1 MPDSLFNRKDGSKD
15 TPVLS
20 KPSEPVKET
29 STSAE
34 QVVTPWEVAG
44 QVTETGEQLG
54 INYDKLISQ
63 FGTRAINAELL
74 ARFKEVTGHEP
85 HIFLRR
91 GMFFS
96 HRYVRMACY
105 GWNCTDGHLH
115 TYRELNRILDRH
127 AQKKPFYLY
136 TGRGPSSDSMHM
148 GHLVPFVFTKWL
160 QDVLNCPLVIQ
171 LTGKDIPIRKV
182 PLLMIA

>member
-1 MPDSLFNRKDGSKD
+1 LSQRCEWHSIAEKPVLIPGALFDRKRDSKD
-15 TPVLS
+15 TPALS

-29 STSAE
+29 STSTE

-63 FGTRAINAELL
+63 FGTRSIDAELL
-74 ARFKEVTGHEP
+74 ARFKEATGHEP

-96 HRYVRMACY
+96 HRRVGLGHCPSPALMAC
-105 GWNCTDGHLH
+105 L
-115 TYRELNRILDRH
+115 E
-127 AQKKPFYLY
+127 
-136 TGRGPSSDSMHM
+136 S
-148 GHLVPFVFTKWL
+148 
-160 QDVLNCPLVIQ
+160 
-171 LTGKDIPIRKV
+171 
-182 PLLMIA
+182 